1 LASLDETFKNHKNA
15 SFIFF
20 GDSHKHKN
28 LKSLGRK
35 IFSLSF
41 FRKAKVWREKI
52 FHCHFSEKPSLG
64 RKKFSLSFFRK
75 ALPMMLSSQ
84 ARMYL

>member
-35 IFSLSF
+35 N
-41 FRKAKVWREKI
+41 
-52 FHCHFSEKPSLG
+52 
-64 RKKFSLSFFRK
+64 FSLSFFRK

-84 ARMYL
+84 ARMYLTPERPIKRRLTFDALFFPFS